1 MKEYDDS
8 IYYVLYKINIL
19 IIFLL
24 FCVNFGKHS
33 IQLSNI
39 QIFLGYFI
47 YIIVLSIPLI
57 VMKIFHILAKKY
69 IWKPVINNTICA
81 IIEIISVIFY
91 LLIILVSS
99 IGNKF

>member
-47 YIIVLSIPLI
+47 YIIVLLIPLI
-57 VMKIFHILAKKY
+57 VIKIWY
-69 IWKPVINNTICA
+69 IFSNRVI
-81 IIEIISVIFY
+81 VFG
-91 LLIILVSS
+91 IILMR
-99 IGNKF
+99 